1 MGWGGEGG
9 AATSPKPLGAV
20 AGGKFVGK
28 TMVSPRSSLEDL
40 PSSLG
45 EAGSTSSDVS
55 EDSTPSVSP
64 PEEGDGVALDKL
76 MGAPGKG
83 ALNEKELREQLEE
96 LTAAPAVAAAEEG
109 EAEEGE
115 AATLCE
121 QQREVEE
128 RELIARITRMEETAA
143 REERLR
149 KEEEGAQELE
159 GSEGR
164 ARWEGNPLMAPG
176 ARFDPMREPLLRDN
190 DDRFTMFPIQYEV
203 VWDMYKKHEASFWTA
218 EEMDLSNDL
227 RDWRRLS
234 DGERFFVSRVLAFFA
249 ASDGIVLE
257 NLGTNFMTEVQL
269 PEARA
274 FYSFQS
280 AIENVHSEAYS
291 LLIETYI
298 SDRKAKR
305 ELFQALNTVPCI
317 KRKGDWARKYISLDA
332 PFAQRLVAFACVEGI
347 FFSGSFCA
355 IFWLKKRQLM
365 PGLCFS
371 NELISRD
378 EALHTEFACLMYS
391 LLESKL
397 VREEILEIVTE
408 AVVIEKEFVCD
419 SIPVSLIGMN
429 ASLMA
434 NYIEY
439 VADVLLGMLGQEKHY
454 NTANPFD
461 FMEMIS
467 LQGKSNFFE
476 RRVGEYQR
484 ANVMASNR
492 RRQSFRDI
500 GDVIAEDGED
510 GVSQYGQYVFTTDE
524 DF

>member
-1 MGWGGEGG
+1 MRSGSKKRMTRCISWRRGVRRERGVCEG
-9 AATSPKPLGAV
+9 
-20 AGGKFVGK
+20 
-28 TMVSPRSSLEDL
+28 
-40 PSSLG
+40 
-45 EAGSTSSDVS
+45 
-55 EDSTPSVSP
+55 
-64 PEEGDGVALDKL
+64 
-76 MGAPGKG
+76 
-83 ALNEKELREQLEE
+83 
-96 LTAAPAVAAAEEG
+96 
-109 EAEEGE
+109 
-115 AATLCE
+115 
-121 QQREVEE
+121 
-128 RELIARITRMEETAA
+128 
-143 REERLR
+143 
-149 KEEEGAQELE
+149 
-159 GSEGR
+159 
-164 ARWEGNPLMAPG
+164 EGNPLMAPG
-176 ARFDPMREPLLRDN
+176 ARFDPSREPLLRDN
-190 DDRFTMFPIQYEV
+190 DDRFTMFPIQYES

-234 DGERFFVSRVLAFFA
+234 EGEKFFVSRVLAFFA

-298 SDRKAKR
+298 SDRRAKR
-305 ELFQALNTVPCI
+305 ELFQALHTVPCI

-408 AVVIEKEFVCD
+408 AVFIEKEFVCD

-439 VADVLLGMLGQEKHY
+439 VADVLLGMLGQERY
-454 NTANPFD
+454 FNTANPFD

-492 RRQSFRDI
+492 RRQSFRDVE
-500 GDVIAEDGED
+500 DVLGEDGED
-510 GVSQYGQYVFTTDE
+510 EHSQYGQYVFTTDE